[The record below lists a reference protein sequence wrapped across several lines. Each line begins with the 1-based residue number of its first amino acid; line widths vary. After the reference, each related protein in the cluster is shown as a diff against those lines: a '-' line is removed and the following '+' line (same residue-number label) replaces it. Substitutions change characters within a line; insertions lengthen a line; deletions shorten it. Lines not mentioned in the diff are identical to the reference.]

1 MKVRCRLSLTLLVG
15 TLIGGVKIAP
25 SIGVM

>member
-15 TLIGGVKIAP
+15 ALIGGVKIAL
-25 SIGVM
+25 STGVM